1 MKNHR
6 ASRQS
11 NLEVIQ
17 SFQGDS
23 LSKNQFVSINEI
35 NFIPSERENIHKGND
50 SIKPYLKKEIIV
62 IRKENNTLRDN
73 KNKVNRLKEKAYENG
88 NYNSWNNIS
97 QVNKKDNSLIESKF
111 EDFFNLQD
119 ISAISNRDV
128 LNKYI
133 HLFGDIE
140 LYPTNNSKSVRS
152 FYESHRD
159 DVDDGDI
166 TNIKNTNVS
175 ASNIQIKLQRLNDAM
190 NRRQQSLG
198 KIDVNKKSDI
208 NFNSELF
215 NKISKSLQKKNI

>member
-111 EDFFNLQD
+111 EDFFN
-119 ISAISNRDV
+119 
-128 LNKYI
+128 
-133 HLFGDIE
+133 
-140 LYPTNNSKSVRS
+140 
-152 FYESHRD
+152 
-159 DVDDGDI
+159 
-166 TNIKNTNVS
+166 
-175 ASNIQIKLQRLNDAM
+175 
-190 NRRQQSLG
+190 
-198 KIDVNKKSDI
+198 
-208 NFNSELF
+208 
-215 NKISKSLQKKNI
+215 